1 MTPYSQHIGSKQNE
15 PPFQNSGSSG
25 SLGAGVFLSV
35 GLHAV
40 LIGFIIF
47 GLPIFWQPEVLPGAI
62 GIELAQ
68 LSDITAAPRVQKE
81 GKPNEQRSPS
91 PSRKCRKRNRR
102 RKPRRHRLRPRRRL
116 LQRHR
121 LRRSLRKSPR
131 RSPIR
136 RRKEEGRAKEERGR
150 EKEEGRGKEKE
161 GSREKEEGRREK
173 KQQKKDDEAL
183 EAMLANLTPDKP
195 APETDK
201 KPEKKKAE
209 AKPAEP
215 STGPQTELASEVAL
229 TASEEDGI
237 RGQIEKVWNL
247 GSLAGSPD
255 LAGLVIELRITL
267 QPDGTVTRVD
277 VLNMSPS
284 PFFGPAAD
292 SARRAVMIAS
302 PLKLPPGKTYDTM
315 RLRFYPDQVDAV
327 LQRCLRRAGGSA
339 RSPKLLLAAD
349 LLALRC

>member
-1 MTPYSQHIGSKQNE
+1 MTPFSQHVGSKQNE

-25 SLGAGVFLSV
+25 SLGAGALLSV

-68 LSDITAAPRVQKE
+68 LSDITAAPKVQKE
-81 GKPNEQRSPS
+81 GKPNKQPEPQPEV
-91 PSRKCRKRNRR
+91 
-102 RKPRRHRLRPRRRL
+102 
-116 LQRHR
+116 Q
-121 LRRSLRKSPR
+121 
-131 RSPIR
+131 
-136 RRKEEGRAKEERGR
+136 KEEPKKETPPPPPTPPAPAAAPPPPPEPEEEVAEAIPDPAAEKKKEE
-150 EKEEGRGKEKE
+150 EKKKAEEKKKKEEEKKKKEAEKKK
-161 GSREKEEGRREK
+161 KEEEKK

-195 APETDK
+195 APETDQ
-201 KPEKKKAE
+201 KPEKKKVE

-215 STGPQTELASEVAL
+215 STGPQTELTSEVPL

-255 LAGLVIELRITL
+255 LAGLVIEMRITL
-267 QPDGTVTRVD
+267 QPDGTVTRAE
-277 VLNMSPS
+277 VLNTSPS
-284 PFFGPAAD
+284 PFFGPASE
-292 SARRAVMIAS
+292 SAKRAIMIAS

-315 RLRFYPDQVDAV
+315 RLRFYPDQVV
-327 LQRCLRRAGGSA
+327 Y
-339 RSPKLLLAAD
+339 
-349 LLALRC
+349 